1 MPRSAND
8 NFCHQIWTPRQTS
21 DFRLQTSGRSR
32 QLSVTEAGLE
42 GSPSLC
48 YKAAVEDAWILSAK
62 RTPIGKFLGA
72 FARTPVADLGGVA
85 VQAALEAARA
95 KPDQVDEVI
104 MGCARQAGVGPNV
117 ARQIVRKAKLPD
129 AVPAFTINKACASGL
144 KAIAL
149 ARQAIALGEA
159 DLVVAGGAESMS
171 RVPFLL
177 DRFRPGYRLGH
188 GEAVDGMY
196 RDGFLCP
203 LCGKLMGETA
213 ETLAEK
219 YSISRDEQD
228 RYAAETQNRC
238 EAARK
243 AGKFRDEI
251 APTPGLSGD
260 GAPITLDTDEHPRDG
275 VTAASLAKLA
285 PVFKSGGTVHAG
297 NSSGITDGAAAVIV
311 ASTRK
316 MKELGATPLARI
328 ADVASA
334 GVDPAIMGVGPVP
347 AIRKLESRGGWRLD
361 RADLIELNEAFAA
374 QVLACDRELKMDRSR
389 LNVNGGAIALGH
401 PIGATGTRVVV
412 TLLHEMK
419 RRKAKQGLAT
429 LCVSGGLG
437 MAMRFEA
444 P

>member
-1 MPRSAND
+1 M
-8 NFCHQIWTPRQTS
+8 
-21 DFRLQTSGRSR
+21 
-32 QLSVTEAGLE
+32 
-42 GSPSLC
+42 
-48 YKAAVEDAWILSAK
+48 EDAWILSAK

-72 FARTPVADLGGVA
+72 FAKTPVADLGAVA
-85 VQAALEAARA
+85 VASAVKAAGLRPE
-95 KPDQVDEVI
+95 QVDELI
-104 MGCARQAGVGPNV
+104 FGCARQAGAGPNV
-117 ARQIVRKAKLPD
+117 ARQVVRKAGLPD
-129 AVPAFTINKACASGL
+129 AVPAFTVNKACASGL
-144 KAIAL
+144 KSIAL

-159 DLVVAGGAESMS
+159 DLVVAGGVESMS

-177 DRFRPGYRLGH
+177 DRFRTGH
-188 GEAVDGMY
+188 RMGHAEAVDGMY

-219 YSISRDEQD
+219 YSISREEQD
-228 RYAAETQNRC
+228 RYAAESQNRC

-243 AGKFRDEI
+243 AGRFKDEI
-251 APTPGLSGD
+251 APAPGLSAD
-260 GAPITLDTDEHPRDG
+260 GSTLVLDADEHPRDG
-275 VTAASLAKLA
+275 VTAASLAKLP
-285 PVFKSGGTVHAG
+285 PVFKAGGTVHAG
-297 NSSGITDGAAAVIV
+297 NSSGITDGAAAVVV

-334 GVDPAIMGVGPVP
+334 GVDPAIMGIGPVP
-347 AIRKLESRGGWRLD
+347 AIRKLESRGGWKLD
-361 RADLIELNEAFAA
+361 KADLIELNEAFAA
-374 QVLACDRELKMDRSR
+374 QVLACDRELKMDRAR

-401 PIGATGTRVVV
+401 PIGATGARVVV

-419 RRKAKQGLAT
+419 RRGARQGLAT

-437 MAMRFEA
+437 MAVRFES